1 MFNDGNYGSSQIK
14 VTQKFNQQ
22 LRYRF
27 SEKAQVLEVVTGI
40 RFTKYILNLG
50 KKYLDE
56 INKYKSEFAVL
67 TEKCSNVEF
76 CIENEQICIY
86 VQNENFN
93 DKNISFSDL
102 SKCPEFLNY
111 NTGLPFAIGKDF
123 EGNNIIAD
131 LRKLSHLLCVGFVGS
146 SIFDVMANMIL
157 SFSSKYSPSE
167 LKFMLIEPKNY
178 TLKKLDAFEN
188 LPHLLGSTV
197 FKEDNEILDAFS
209 DVIAEINRRAD
220 YLSEMGAPTIE
231 SYNNCEAVLKGKL
244 SKMPYVVIIV
254 NKFENVISINKSK
267 IERFVQ
273 ILTSKAKSCGFNL
286 VIGTEKATEDVLTN
300 IVIKHI
306 HSKLF
311 FKTKHVSPKY
321 VTILPEADLLFSQG
335 DMYLLPFGEK
345 IPQRIQCA
353 HINYGSCQSYVDNL
367 ISKYQRK
374 K

>member
-1 MFNDGNYGSSQIK
+1 MS
-14 VTQKFNQQ
+14 
-22 LRYRF
+22 
-27 SEKAQVLEVVTGI
+27 
-40 RFTKYILNLG
+40 
-50 KKYLDE
+50 
-56 INKYKSEFAVL
+56 
-67 TEKCSNVEF
+67 
-76 CIENEQICIY
+76 
-86 VQNENFN
+86 
-93 DKNISFSDL
+93 
-102 SKCPEFLNY
+102 
-111 NTGLPFAIGKDF
+111 
-123 EGNNIIAD
+123 
-131 LRKLSHLLCVGFVGS
+131 
-146 SIFDVMANMIL
+146 NMIL
-157 SFSSKYSPSE
+157 SFASKYSPSE
-167 LKFMLIEPKNY
+167 LKFMLIDPRNY
-178 TLKKLDAFEN
+178 NLKKLDAFEN

-254 NKFENVISINKSK
+254 NKFENVISINKQK

-300 IVIKHI
+300 IIVKHI

-311 FKTKHVSPKY
+311 FKTKQVSSKY
-321 VTILPEADLLFSQG
+321 VSILPEADLLFSQG

-345 IPQRIQCA
+345 TPQRIQCT
-353 HINYGSCQSYVDNL
+353 HINYSNCQNYVDDI
-367 ISKYQRK
+367 ISKYKRK